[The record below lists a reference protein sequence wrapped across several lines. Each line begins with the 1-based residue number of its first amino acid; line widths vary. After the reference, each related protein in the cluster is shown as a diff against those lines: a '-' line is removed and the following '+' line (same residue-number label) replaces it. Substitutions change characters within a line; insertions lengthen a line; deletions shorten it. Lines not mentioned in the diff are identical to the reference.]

1 MKESAMLRFEQ
12 AKDVIEYC
20 AKLHHQIGEFYEE
33 LSEEVAQERVKML
46 LTYLSR
52 HEIHLEESLKEYE
65 ADASERI
72 LNTWLQFAPSS
83 GIEASIKAFK
93 LNPEMSVDE
102 VVDKTIEF
110 DDSLIALYKEV
121 INETSEPSVQAVFEN
136 LVAMES
142 KEKVKMV
149 RNAMMLKEI

>member
-1 MKESAMLRFEQ
+1 MRFEQ

-20 AKLHHQIGEFYEE
+20 EKLHHQIGEFYGE
-33 LSEEVAQERVKML
+33 LGEEVTQQRVKML

-52 HEIHLEESLKEYE
+52 HEEHLEESLKEYE
-65 ADASERI
+65 ADASDKI
-72 LNTWLQFAPSS
+72 LNTWLQFVPSS

-93 LNPEMSVDE
+93 IDPSMSVDE

-110 DDSLIALYKEV
+110 DNSLIELYREV
-121 INETSEPSVQAVFEN
+121 INETSEPSVQAVFKN
-136 LVAMES
+136 LVEMES
-142 KEKVKMV
+142 QEKIKMV

>member
-1 MKESAMLRFEQ
+1 MLRFEQ
-12 AKDVIEYC
+12 AKDVIDYC
-20 AKLHHQIGEFYEE
+20 AKLHHQIGEFYND
-33 LSEEVAQERVKML
+33 LSEEVSQERVRML

-52 HEIHLEESLKEYE
+52 HEIHLEESLEEYE
-65 ADASERI
+65 ADASNKI
-72 LNTWLQFAPSS
+72 MNTWLQFVPSS

-93 LNPEMSVDE
+93 LDASMSVDE

-110 DDSLIALYKEV
+110 DDSLIALYQEV
-121 INETSEPSVQAVFEN
+121 INETSEPSVRAVFEN

>member
-1 MKESAMLRFEQ
+1 
-12 AKDVIEYC
+12 
-20 AKLHHQIGEFYEE
+20 
-33 LSEEVAQERVKML
+33 
-46 LTYLSR
+46 
-52 HEIHLEESLKEYE
+52 
-65 ADASERI
+65 
-72 LNTWLQFAPSS
+72 
-83 GIEASIKAFK
+83 
-93 LNPEMSVDE
+93 MSVDE

>member
-1 MKESAMLRFEQ
+1 MLRFEQ
-12 AKDVIEYC
+12 AKDVIDYSV
-20 AKLHHQIGEFYEE
+20 KLHHQIGEFYKE
-33 LSEEVAQERVKML
+33 LGEEVAQERVKML

-65 ADASERI
+65 YDASEKI
-72 LNTWLQFAPSS
+72 LNTWLQFVPSS
-83 GIEASIKAFK
+83 GIEASIKAFR
-93 LNPEMSVDE
+93 LNPAMSVDE
-102 VVDKTIEF
+102 VIDKTIEF

-136 LVAMES
+136 LVTMEN
-142 KEKVKMV
+142 KEKIKMV